1 MLSRLVLSCTVSCTL
16 LCAAGAGMAE
26 PRSGCQ
32 HLRVAFYEDG
42 ALFYHAAGGG
52 WTGIDKD
59 VVDEVARRLGCTI
72 DASVDSRVRI
82 WAGFGGGSIDMS
94 VSAIPLPEREKIGRF
109 VPYMTGR
116 NFVLLHKELSGR
128 LHSMDS
134 FLADPQYKIAVVKS
148 YKHGHAYEVWLAKL
162 REQGRVFET
171 ADHLAMMR
179 LFKLGR
185 VDAVMATPT
194 TWYPLVKQEQL
205 AGTYSVMDWAPRENM
220 VSGLVLSRQ
229 NVDAATVARFSQAI
243 HAMRE
248 DGTLRRIFERHT
260 DAERAGQMIN
270 F

>member
-1 MLSRLVLSCTVSCTL
+1 MGVAVLSRLILCCAL
-16 LCAAGAGMAE
+16 LCPAPTGAAA
-26 PRSGCQ
+26 PRGGCE

-42 ALFYHAAGGG
+42 ALFYRAPGGG

-59 VVDEVARRLGCTI
+59 VVDELARRLGC
-72 DASVDSRVRI
+72 SLEVRVDSRVRI
-82 WAGFGGGSIDMS
+82 WAGLGGGNIDMS
-94 VSAIPLPEREKIGRF
+94 VSAIPLPERENIGRF
-109 VPYMTGR
+109 VPYMSGR
-116 NFVLLHKELSGR
+116 NFVLLHKGLSAR
-128 LHSMDS
+128 LRGMDS

-148 YKHGHAYEVWLAKL
+148 YKHGRAYEAWLAKL
-162 REQGRVFET
+162 REQGRVYET
-171 ADHLAMMR
+171 PDHLSMMR

-194 TWYPLVKQEQL
+194 SWYPLVQQERL

-229 NVDAATVARFSQAI
+229 NVDEATVDRFRQAVR
-243 HAMRE
+243 AMRE

-260 DAERAGQMIN
+260 DAERAAQMIN

>member
-1 MLSRLVLSCTVSCTL
+1 MLSRLVLRCALSCTL
-16 LCAAGAGMAE
+16 LCATGAGVAE

-59 VVDEVARRLGCTI
+59 VVDELVRRLGCTI
-72 DASVDSRVRI
+72 EPSVDSRVRI
-82 WAGFGGGSIDMS
+82 WAGLGSGSIDMS

-128 LHSMDS
+128 LHSMDN
-134 FLADPQYKIAVVKS
+134 FLAHPQYKIAVVKS
-148 YKHGHAYEVWLAKL
+148 YKHGHSYEVWLAKL

-220 VSGLVLSRQ
+220 VSGLVLSRR

-243 HAMRE
+243 RAMRE

-260 DAERAGQMIN
+260 DAERAGQMLN

>member
-1 MLSRLVLSCTVSCTL
+1 MLGRLVLSCTLSCTL
-16 LCAAGAGMAE
+16 LCAAGVAA

-59 VVDEVARRLGCTI
+59 VVDELVRRLGCTI
-72 DASVDSRVRI
+72 EPSVDSRVRI
-82 WAGFGGGSIDMS
+82 WAGLGGGSIDMS

-109 VPYMTGR
+109 VPYMSGR

-128 LHSMDS
+128 LHGMDS

-148 YKHGHAYEVWLAKL
+148 YKHGHSYEVWLARL

-171 ADHLAMMR
+171 ADQLSMLR

-185 VDAVMATPT
+185 VHAVMAAST
-194 TWYPLVKQEQL
+194 TWYPLVKQEQMTD
-205 AGTYSVMDWAPRENM
+205 TYAVMDWAPKDN
-220 VSGLVLSRQ
+220 VISGLILSRQ
-229 NVDAATVARFSQAI
+229 HVDEATAARFSQAVR
-243 HAMRE
+243 AMRE
-248 DGTLRRIFERHT
+248 DGTLRRIFTRHT
-260 DAERAGQMIN
+260 DAERAAQMIN

>member
-1 MLSRLVLSCTVSCTL
+1 MLSRLILCCTL
-16 LCAAGAGMAE
+16 LGVAGLGGAE
-26 PRSGCQ
+26 PRGGCKQ
-32 HLRVAFYEDG
+32 LRVAFYEDG
-42 ALFYHAAGGG
+42 ALFYHAADGD

-59 VVDEVARRLGCTI
+59 VVDELARRLGCTI
-72 DASVDSRVRI
+72 EASVDSRVRI
-82 WAGFGGGSIDMS
+82 WAGLNGGNIDMS
-94 VSAIPLPEREKIGRF
+94 VSALLLPEREKIGRF

-128 LHSMDS
+128 LHNMAS

-148 YKHGHAYEVWLAKL
+148 YKHGRAYEDWLAKL
-162 REQGRVFET
+162 RAQGRVFET
-171 ADHLAMMR
+171 ADHLSMMR

-220 VSGLVLSRQ
+220 VSGLIVSRQ
-229 NVDAATVARFSQAI
+229 NIDAATVARFSHTI
-243 HAMRE
+243 RAMRE

-260 DAERAGQMIN
+260 DAERAAQMIN